1 MSVTRMSYIVC
12 CTSLA
17 RRFFTVFVVST
28 YAMILLNQKVN
39 G

>member
-17 RRFFTVFVVST
+17 HRFFAVFVVST